1 MEEVGALFDGEAT
14 VEDIRAGAHVKDLGE
29 DTIVG
34 GDTKEKRAEERIEA
48 V

>member
-1 MEEVGALFDGEAT
+1 MEEVGALFDGKAT

-29 DTIVG
+29 ETVVAD
-34 GDTKEKRAEERIEA
+34 DLKEKRAEERLES